1 MSEVCVL
8 YASSDGIARITLH
21 RPDKLNSFTQT
32 MHAQLRAAFDRAEAD
47 QGVRVIVLA
56 ASGRGFCAGQDLADE
71 GIDPARGPV
80 DIGATLEK
88 NYKPLITKMAT
99 SRVPIVCAV
108 QGIAAGAGVS
118 LALAC
123 DIVIAGESAAFMMA
137 FSKIALIPDAG
148 STYFLPRAMG
158 LPMALALAL
167 TGEKLSAVQAAQ
179 WGMIWKCVPDAQLAE
194 HVDALA
200 KQLAAGAPLALQ
212 HIKSLFR
219 SSGTRE
225 LSAALD
231 AERVCQHAL
240 GLSADYAEGVA
251 AFKAKRPAQ
260 YTGR

>member
-1 MSEVCVL
+1 MSEDSVL
-8 YASSDGIARITLH
+8 YTSGEGIARITLH
-21 RPDKLNSFTQT
+21 RPDKLNSFDQT

-47 QGVRVIVLA
+47 HAVRVIVLA
-56 ASGRGFCAGQDLADE
+56 ASGRGFCAGQDLADD
-71 GIDPARGPV
+71 GIDPTRGPV

-88 NYKPLITKMAT
+88 NYKPLITKMAN
-99 SRVPIVCAV
+99 SRLPIICVV

-123 DIVIAGESAAFMMA
+123 DIVIAAESAAFMMA

-148 STYFLPRAMG
+148 STYFLPRAIG
-158 LPMALALAL
+158 SPMALALAL
-167 TGEKLSAVQAAQ
+167 TGDKLPAAQAAQ

-194 HVDALA
+194 QVDALA

-225 LSAALD
+225 LTAALD
-231 AERVCQHAL
+231 AERDCQHAL

-251 AFKAKRPAQ
+251 AFKGKRAAR
-260 YTGR
+260 YEGR